1 MLANTQ
7 NLEGISKFSFK
18 KLASCFYKFT
28 KFSRFWPPI
37 RKSRSLARGKTLVVA
52 DRGLSTGGS
61 KGFGD
66 SGNDRDVYEC
76 VCRGDGK
83 GV

>member
-1 MLANTQ
+1 MFLKIQ
-7 NLEGISKFSFK
+7 KVFK
-18 KLASCFYKFT
+18 ILASYQKKWESC
-28 KFSRFWPPI
+28 
-37 RKSRSLARGKTLVVA
+37 RGKTLVAA

-66 SGNDRDVYEC
+66 SGNGRDVHEC